1 MTVTRVIALP
11 RFIAGAQRIAEYLG
25 GEVREYGP
33 GIFAEAFREA
43 DRIVVLMSMG
53 IAVRKIA
60 PLLEDKW
67 KDPAVVVVSPDFRY
81 AIPLTGG
88 HHGANE
94 LAGELAGLGLQPV
107 ITTATEATGRD
118 SVEHIA
124 DRAGCD
130 IVNRDSTRLVNGAL
144 LDTDVP
150 VHSVQGPSIVIAGPE
165 VSILLKKGEFSVGI
179 GCRRGVRADEVTGAV
194 SQALADAGI
203 EPGEVMVYA
212 TTAKKAGE
220 AGLIEA
226 VCSLS
231 GNLIFLDDETLHRHT
246 GVAPSKATKIGLP
259 GVAEPSALAVSKRKE
274 LVLGKNVYGRV
285 TIAIAR

>member
-1 MTVTRVIALP
+1 MTVTLVIALP
-11 RFIAGAQRIAEYLG
+11 RFISGAERIAEYLG
-25 GEVREYGP
+25 GEVREYRP
-33 GIFAEAFREA
+33 EIFAEAFRNA
-43 DRIVVLMSMG
+43 DRIVVMMSMG

-81 AIPLTGG
+81 AVPLIGG

-94 LAGELAGLGLQPV
+94 LARELTGLGLQPV

-118 SVEHIA
+118 SVERIA

-130 IVNRDSTRLVNGAL
+130 IINRDSTRAVNGAL

-150 VHSVQGPSIVIAGPE
+150 VHAVQGPSIVIAGPD

-179 GCRRGVRADEVTGAV
+179 GCRRGVRADEVTGAIR
-194 SQALADAGI
+194 QALSDGGI
-203 EPGEVMVYA
+203 ALEEVMVFA

-220 AGLIEA
+220 AGLTEA
-226 VCSLS
+226 IGSFS
-231 GNLIFLDDETLHRHT
+231 GNLIFLDDETLHRHA
-246 GVAPSKATKIGLP
+246 GVTPSKATKIGLP

-274 LVLGKNVYGRV
+274 LVLGKKVYGRV
-285 TIAIAR
+285 TIAIAH

>member
-1 MTVTRVIALP
+1 MTVTLVIALP
-11 RFIAGAQRIAEYLG
+11 RFISGAERIAEYLG
-25 GEVREYGP
+25 GEVREYRP
-33 GIFAEAFREA
+33 EIFAEAFRNA
-43 DRIVVLMSMG
+43 DRIVVMMSMG

-81 AIPLTGG
+81 AVPLIGG

-94 LAGELAGLGLQPV
+94 LARELTGLGLQPV

-118 SVEHIA
+118 SVERIA

-130 IVNRDSTRLVNGAL
+130 IINRDSTRAVNGAL

-150 VHSVQGPSIVIAGPE
+150 VHAVQGPSIVIAGPD

-179 GCRRGVRADEVTGAV
+179 GCRRGVRADEVTGAIR
-194 SQALADAGI
+194 QALSDAGI
-203 EPGEVMVYA
+203 ALEEVMVFA
-212 TTAKKAGE
+212 TTTKKAGE
-220 AGLIEA
+220 AGLTEA
-226 VCSLS
+226 IGSFS
-231 GNLIFLDDETLHRHT
+231 GNLIFLDDETLHRHA
-246 GVAPSKATKIGLP
+246 GVTPSKATKIGLP

-274 LVLGKNVYGRV
+274 LVLGKKVYGRV
-285 TIAIAR
+285 TIAIAH

>member
-1 MTVTRVIALP
+1 MTVTLVIALP
-11 RFIAGAQRIAEYLG
+11 RFISGAERIAEYLG
-25 GEVREYGP
+25 GEVREYRP
-33 GIFAEAFREA
+33 EIFAKAFRNA
-43 DRIVVLMSMG
+43 DRIVVMMSMG

-81 AIPLTGG
+81 AVPLIGG

-94 LAGELAGLGLQPV
+94 LARELTGLGLQPV

-118 SVEHIA
+118 SVERIA

-130 IVNRDSTRLVNGAL
+130 IINRDSTRAVNGAL

-150 VHSVQGPSIVIAGPE
+150 VHAVQGPSIVIAGPD

-179 GCRRGVRADEVTGAV
+179 GCRRGVRADEVTGAIR
-194 SQALADAGI
+194 QALSDGGI
-203 EPGEVMVYA
+203 ALEEVMVFA

-220 AGLIEA
+220 AGLTEA
-226 VCSLS
+226 IGSFS
-231 GNLIFLDDETLHRHT
+231 GNLIFLDDETLHRHA
-246 GVAPSKATKIGLP
+246 GVTPSKATKIGLP

-274 LVLGKNVYGRV
+274 LVLGKKVYGRV
-285 TIAIAR
+285 TIAIAH